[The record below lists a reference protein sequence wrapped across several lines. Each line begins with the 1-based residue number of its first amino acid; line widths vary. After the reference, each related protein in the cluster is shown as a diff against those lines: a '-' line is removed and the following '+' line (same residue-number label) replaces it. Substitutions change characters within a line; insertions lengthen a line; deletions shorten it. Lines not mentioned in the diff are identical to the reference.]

1 MVLKVTI
8 AADGMLERETTPPM
22 RHALSFPRYDDP
34 EALAASL
41 RDADALVSRRV
52 NVTPTLLA
60 GAPRLKLVQQVGIG
74 TDRIDLAE
82 AGARGVSVANTPEAV
97 SNTVVEHTFMI
108 MLAALRDLEGQMRGM
123 RGDGW
128 SGGEVWSGEEFAGKT
143 VGIIG
148 YGSIGAD
155 IARRSAVFGAR
166 VIVNTRTPRET
177 THDGIRFVDLP
188 TVLAESDI
196 LVVAAGLNAS
206 TRGMLGWRELE
217 LLKPS
222 VLFVNIARGAIV
234 DEVALVEMLASGRI
248 KFAALDAFAREP
260 LPVDSPLR
268 SLPNVVLTPHSAG
281 SSRQSSERIWRQM
294 KNNLDR
300 LADGRALVNIVNL
313 DRLKPS
319 AALV

>member
-1 MVLKVTI
+1 MALKVTI
-8 AADGMLERETTPPM
+8 AADGMLEPETTPPM
-22 RHALSFPRYDDP
+22 RHELSFPRFDDP

-52 NVTPTLLA
+52 NVTPALLA

-97 SNTVVEHTFMI
+97 SNAVVEHTFMI
-108 MLAALRDLEGQMRGM
+108 MLAALRDLEAQMAAM
-123 RGDGW
+123 RSGGW
-128 SGGEVWSGEEFAGKT
+128 SGGEVWAGEEFAGKT
-143 VGIIG
+143 VGLIG

-166 VIVNTRTPRET
+166 VIVHTRTPRVET
-177 THDGIRFVDLP
+177 RDGIRFVDLP

-196 LVVAAGLNAS
+196 LVVAAGLNAQ
-206 TRGMLGWRELE
+206 TRGMLGRAELE
-217 LLKPS
+217 RLKPS

-234 DEVALVEMLASGRI
+234 DEVALAEMLASGRI
-248 KFAALDAFAREP
+248 RHAAIDAFAREP

-268 SLPNVVLTPHSAG
+268 RLPNVVLTPHSAG
-281 SSRQSSERIWRQM
+281 SARQSSERIWRQM
-294 KNNLDR
+294 KDNLDR
-300 LADGRALVNIVNL
+300 LAEGRDLINVVNL
-313 DRLKPS
+313 DRLKPR